1 MIAQYVTVRRR
12 LDGGY
17 LIAVVDEDYEVANQI
32 TASTQLG
39 ARAVAENWA
48 ELYNCPIDKRA
59 ERALES

>member
-1 MIAQYVTVRRR
+1 MIAQYVTARRC
-12 LDGGY
+12 LDGSY
-17 LIAVVDEDYEVANQI
+17 LIAVVDENYEAAKQI

-48 ELYNCPIDKRA
+48 ELFDCPIDKRA